1 MKTYYFKIREKYINS
16 IVNGTKKREYRLANP
31 ERREIKVG
39 DSIILISNQNRKNYV
54 RVSVKSR
61 RIYSSWHDALYEYW
75 DEDFKGLYSSLEE
88 ALKECYRFYAKEDV
102 EKYGIIVYGI

>member
-1 MKTYYFKIREKYINS
+1 MKTYYFKIREKYIDS
-16 IVNGTKKREYRLANP
+16 IVNGTKRREYRLANP

-61 RIYSSWHDALYEYW
+61 RIYSSWHDALCEYW
-75 DEDFKGLYSSLEE
+75 DEDFKGLGLIERSHVPWLFSTLTNNQKGF
-88 ALKECYRFYAKEDV
+88 LS
-102 EKYGIIVYGI
+102 

>member
-39 DSIILISNQNRKNYV
+39 DSIILI
-54 RVSVKSR
+54 
-61 RIYSSWHDALYEYW
+61 
-75 DEDFKGLYSSLEE
+75 
-88 ALKECYRFYAKEDV
+88 
-102 EKYGIIVYGI
+102 